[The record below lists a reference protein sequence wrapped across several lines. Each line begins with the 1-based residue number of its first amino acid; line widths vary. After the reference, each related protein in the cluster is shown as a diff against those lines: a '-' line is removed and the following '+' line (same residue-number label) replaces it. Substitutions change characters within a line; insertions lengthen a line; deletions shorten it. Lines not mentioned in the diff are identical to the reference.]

1 MNKKDLLNIP
11 SVSEL
16 LNEIKFENFHNEN
29 FLKFKIKEEI
39 IILPI
44 TEIVSE
50 NDFFDYE
57 AKYHNKSKEITPAR
71 ISQSQTNEIHEHS
84 KKIYQDLNLR
94 GMCRIDFIISQN
106 KPFVIEVNT
115 IPGLSEKSIIPQ
127 QLKKAGY
134 NLKEVFTICLEN

>member
-1 MNKKDLLNIP
+1 M
-11 SVSEL
+11 
-16 LNEIKFENFHNEN
+16 
-29 FLKFKIKEEI
+29 FKIKEEI

-71 ISQSQTNEIHEHS
+71 ISQSQTNQIHEYS

-94 GMCRIDFIISQN
+94 GMCRIDFIISHN
-106 KPFVIEVNT
+106 KPFVVEVNT
-115 IPGLSEKSIIPQ
+115 IPGLSEKSIMPQ
-127 QLKKAGY
+127 QLKKQ
-134 NLKEVFTICLEN
+134 VIT